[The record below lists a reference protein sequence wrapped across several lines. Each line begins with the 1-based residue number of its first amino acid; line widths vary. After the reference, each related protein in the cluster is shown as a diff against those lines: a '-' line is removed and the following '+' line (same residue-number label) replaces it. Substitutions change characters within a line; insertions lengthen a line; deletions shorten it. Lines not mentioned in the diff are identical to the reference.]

1 MKNNFQEQFA
11 ALSRQEKK
19 TDELYHRI
27 ATRLSLSDSVFWALF
42 CLCED
47 SELYTQNSL
56 AETLCIPK
64 QTLNSAISNL
74 VKDGYIYLE
83 QMAVARNSK
92 SIHLTEKGREFC
104 NRFILPVINAEEN
117 ALMRMTEAEIADYL
131 TLSQKQSQFLQ
142 EELNAFLEAVRS
154 EKQ

>member
-1 MKNNFQEQFA
+1 M
-11 ALSRQEKK
+11 
-19 TDELYHRI
+19 
-27 ATRLSLSDSVFWALF
+27 
-42 CLCED
+42 
-47 SELYTQNSL
+47 
-56 AETLCIPK
+56 
-64 QTLNSAISNL
+64 
-74 VKDGYIYLE
+74 KDGYIYLE